1 MILADI
7 PELLTVMEKDLY
19 QIPTRMRR
27 QTERMAVIT
36 AAFDSTDGDN
46 VSPKVRKYAAMPS
59 TGGPTM

>member
-1 MILADI
+1 MLLADI

-19 QIPTRMRR
+19 QIPTRMRG

-46 VSPKVRKYAAMPS
+46 VSPEVRKYAAMPS